1 MLWVGHRTH
10 VHVRS
15 GVARGSVACV
25 GSTVSIARCNR
36 RFMHGGGTRQ
46 GEYNAVLHFAY
57 YTLAVS
63 AKSNLTGEWS
73 LDLDAILLTL
83 LVLQRP
89 PRDHHVREH
98 FAHPHKGFVGPGKGH
113 TTFCFSPASARS
125 CHVECNMSCK

>member
-83 LVLQRP
+83 LV
-89 PRDHHVREH
+89 
-98 FAHPHKGFVGPGKGH
+98 
-113 TTFCFSPASARS
+113 RS
-125 CHVECNMSCK
+125 CRDPHATTMFASILHIHIKALLDPVKAILPSAFLRHPPDRVMSSAI